1 MGIRNLN
8 HYLRQNCP
16 NSIKCINVAELS
28 GKKIA
33 VDISIYLYKYEAEN
47 ALLENMYSMLSI
59 FIYYNII
66 PIFIFDGK
74 SPPEKKALLKKR
86 RECRELA
93 QEEYDKLKTELELV
107 EDEIIEKQRI
117 ISSMEKLKK
126 QMVQIDKTKIEKVKA
141 LIRAYGATY
150 FDAPGEAD
158 EVCALLVIKQK
169 VWACLS
175 EDMDL
180 FVYGCSRVLRYFSL
194 ISHTV
199 VLYHSKGI
207 YKELKMTHTE
217 FNEIC
222 VLSGTDYNIINTD
235 VSLTQTLVHF
245 KRFKEVRIK
254 EAHTTETFYNWLICN
269 TDYISYA
276 DIDAL
281 NKVLNIFN
289 IESNC
294 RINIFND
301 VKIASGPIRQ
311 DEIQQIMKEEDF
323 IFCN

>member
-16 NSIKCINVAELS
+16 NSIKCINIAELS

-74 SPPEKKALLKKR
+74 APPEKKALLKKR

-107 EDEIIEKQRI
+107 EDEIIEKQ
-117 ISSMEKLKK
+117 L
-126 QMVQIDKTKIEKVKA
+126 VQIDNTKIEKVKA

-235 VSLTQTLVHF
+235 VSLLQTLVHF
-245 KRFKEVRIK
+245 KRFKEARIK

>member
-1 MGIRNLN
+1 
-8 HYLRQNCP
+8 
-16 NSIKCINVAELS
+16 
-28 GKKIA
+28 
-33 VDISIYLYKYEAEN
+33 
-47 ALLENMYSMLSI
+47 
-59 FIYYNII
+59 
-66 PIFIFDGK
+66 
-74 SPPEKKALLKKR
+74 
-86 RECRELA
+86 
-93 QEEYDKLKTELELV
+93 
-107 EDEIIEKQRI
+107 
-117 ISSMEKLKK
+117 
-126 QMVQIDKTKIEKVKA
+126 
-141 LIRAYGATY
+141 
-150 FDAPGEAD
+150 
-158 EVCALLVIKQK
+158 
-169 VWACLS
+169 
-175 EDMDL
+175 
-180 FVYGCSRVLRYFSL
+180 
-194 ISHTV
+194 
-199 VLYHSKGI
+199 
-207 YKELKMTHTE
+207 MTHTE

>member
-8 HYLRQNCP
+8 QYLRQNCP
-16 NSIKCINVAELS
+16 NSIKCINIAELS

>member
-1 MGIRNLN
+1 M
-8 HYLRQNCP
+8 
-16 NSIKCINVAELS
+16 S
-28 GKKIA
+28 
-33 VDISIYLYKYEAEN
+33 
-47 ALLENMYSMLSI
+47 
-59 FIYYNII
+59 
-66 PIFIFDGK
+66 
-74 SPPEKKALLKKR
+74 
-86 RECRELA
+86 
-93 QEEYDKLKTELELV
+93 
-107 EDEIIEKQRI
+107 
-117 ISSMEKLKK
+117 
-126 QMVQIDKTKIEKVKA
+126 
-141 LIRAYGATY
+141 
-150 FDAPGEAD
+150 
-158 EVCALLVIKQK
+158 
-169 VWACLS
+169 
-175 EDMDL
+175 
-180 FVYGCSRVLRYFSL
+180 
-194 ISHTV
+194 V

-222 VLSGTDYNIINTD
+222 VLSGTDYNIINAD
-235 VSLTQTLVHF
+235 VSLLQTLVHF
-245 KRFKEVRIK
+245 KRFKEARIKEARIK

-269 TDYISYA
+269 TDYISYS

>member
-16 NSIKCINVAELS
+16 NSIKCINIAELS

-74 SPPEKKALLKKR
+74 SPPEKKALIKKR
-86 RECRELA
+86 REFRELA

-141 LIRAYGATY
+141 LIRAYGA
-150 FDAPGEAD
+150 
-158 EVCALLVIKQK
+158 ALLVIKKK

>member
-1 MGIRNLN
+1 
-8 HYLRQNCP
+8 
-16 NSIKCINVAELS
+16 
-28 GKKIA
+28 
-33 VDISIYLYKYEAEN
+33 
-47 ALLENMYSMLSI
+47 
-59 FIYYNII
+59 
-66 PIFIFDGK
+66 
-74 SPPEKKALLKKR
+74 
-86 RECRELA
+86 
-93 QEEYDKLKTELELV
+93 
-107 EDEIIEKQRI
+107 
-117 ISSMEKLKK
+117 MEKLKK
-126 QMVQIDKTKIEKVKA
+126 QMVQIDKTKIETVKA

-207 YKELKMTHTE
+207 YKELKMTHKE
-217 FNEIC
+217 FKEIC
-222 VLSGTDYNIINTD
+222 VLSGTDYNSNNTD

-245 KRFKEVRIK
+245 KRFKEARNS
-254 EAHTTETFYNWLICN
+254 ETFYNWLICN
-269 TDYISYA
+269 TDYISY
-276 DIDAL
+276 DDMDAL
-281 NKVLNIFN
+281 NKVLSIFN
-289 IESNC
+289 IESNR
-294 RINIFND
+294 RIDIFND
-301 VKIASGPIRQ
+301 VKIASGPIRH

>member
-16 NSIKCINVAELS
+16 NSIKCINIAELS

-74 SPPEKKALLKKR
+74 APPEKKALLKKR

-126 QMVQIDKTKIEKVKA
+126 QMVQIDNTKIEKVKA

-235 VSLTQTLVHF
+235 VSLLQTLVHF
-245 KRFKEVRIK
+245 KRFKEARIK